1 MVKRS
6 NAKQPPKTHR
16 VTLTYGYAVTAS
28 NLRTVKKGD
37 KITFRSNQGDL
48 DLVLTPKH
56 RFEKNT
62 FKTGDKPILVTEDG
76 PCKIWCGGDFQVDL
90 PRMPADGHVVI
101 DPRSRKFGTHSEDGP

>member
-1 MVKRS
+1 MAKRP

-62 FKTGDKPILVTEDG
+62 FKTGDKPILVTESG
-76 PCKIWCGGDFQVDL
+76 SCKIWCGGDFLFHPPSL
-90 PRMPADGHVVI
+90 PTNGHVKI
-101 DPRSRKFGTHSEDGP
+101 DPRSKKFGTHSEDRP